1 MIKTDFDDILSKSN
15 SALETKSSLDQAF
28 REFLIFD
35 LSDDVEQVKKCVI
48 LSVAAVREEMAAV
61 TIPVVLLGDIFEAVT
76 LDKCEKIFQV
86 VEELVNTWKEEIFF
100 TACKNNILRICN
112 DLLRRL
118 SRAQNT
124 VFCGRILLFLAKFFP
139 FSERSGLNVIS
150 EFNLDNLTEFEADG
164 MESDELL
171 NDTVEDIPVK
181 IDYNLY
187 KKFWSLQDYFRFPNQ
202 CYNLEKWK
210 VFSNHAVTL
219 LGAFSSFKLEEQ
231 RLGITRK
238 VEDDE
243 DLMDV
248 QMNEDKLS
256 LSQSVFFFAKF
267 LTNPKLLAL
276 QLSDS
281 NFRRT
286 VLIQF
291 LILFQYLQSTVKFK
305 T

>member
-1 MIKTDFDDILSKSN
+1 MVKKEYDEVLAKPCC
-15 SALETKSSLDQAF
+15 ALETKSSLDQAL
-28 REFLIFD
+28 REILIFD
-35 LSDDVEQVKKCVI
+35 LIDDVEQVKKCII
-48 LSVAAVREEMAAV
+48 LSVAAVKEEIAAI

-76 LDKCEKIFQV
+76 LDKCEQIFKV
-86 VEELVNTWKEEIFF
+86 VEDLVKTWKDDIFY

-124 VFCGRILLFLAKFFP
+124 VFCGRILLFLAKLFP

-150 EFNLDNLTEFEADG
+150 EFNLDNLTEFETDST
-164 MESDELL
+164 EPDELI

-187 KKFWSLQDYFRFPNQ
+187 KKFWSIQDYFRYPNQ
-202 CYNLEKWK
+202 CYELEKWK
-210 VFSNHAVTL
+210 VFSNHATTL

-231 RLGITRK
+231 RIGNIRK
-238 VEDDE
+238 AEDE
-243 DLMDV
+243 DELMDV
-248 QMNEDKLS
+248 QMTDDRLS
-256 LSQSVFFFAKF
+256 ENFFAKF

-286 VLIQF
+286 VLLQF
-291 LILFQYLQSTVKFK
+291 LILFQYLQSTVRFK
-305 T
+305 A

>member
-1 MIKTDFDDILSKSN
+1 MTKSN
-15 SALETKSSLDQAF
+15 AALETKSALDQAF

-35 LSDDVEQVKKCVI
+35 LSEDVEQVKKCII
-48 LSVAAVREEMAAV
+48 LSVAAVREDVAAV

-76 LDKCEKIFQV
+76 LDSCEKIFKV
-86 VEELVNTWKEEIFF
+86 VEELVSTWKEEIFF

-150 EFNLDNLTEFEADG
+150 EFNLDNLTEYEADG

-210 VFSNHAVTL
+210 VFSSHAVTL
-219 LGAFSSFKLEEQ
+219 LGSFSSFKLEEQ
-231 RLGITRK
+231 RLGVVRK

-248 QMNEDKLS
+248 QTNEDRLS
-256 LSQSVFFFAKF
+256 ENFFAKF

-286 VLIQF
+286 VLLQF